1 MTQYYFR
8 LRFYFP
14 KHYSVNSDASALEF
28 AVPPEGNCL
37 RLSPQEGDGTI
48 ASARH
53 MVLAGGPYPALACA
67 EEAATRAR
75 HALIQYAV
83 HSHVGIDLG
92 KDQPTGGLSRYAKN
106 KIAQDTG
113 IQVIND
119 VHGLLVYAGGPNT
132 KFIRCNPATLVLG
145 RQEADFISRIQ
156 QAYPQNFQLSNKERV
171 AFELFSASQ
180 FELSTRSRFITLV
193 MAIEAL
199 LQPADREKPAQ
210 DHVARL
216 IDLTAN
222 SGLPENERTSMIGS
236 LKWLYQ
242 ESIGKTGKRLAET
255 LLGNEKYADKT
266 PGAFFT
272 KCYSIRSQLVH
283 RGALSDRKERLD
295 SCVGELE
302 RFVADLLKASIRPV
316 AP

>member
-14 KHYSVNSDASALEF
+14 KHHSVNSDASTVEF
-28 AVPPEGNCL
+28 AVPPEGNSL
-37 RLSPQEGDGTI
+37 RLSPQDGDGTI
-48 ASARH
+48 KSARH
-53 MVLAGGPYPALACA
+53 MVLAGGPYADSDRA
-67 EEAATRAR
+67 EDAGTRAR
-75 HALIQYAV
+75 HALIQYAI
-83 HSHVGIDLG
+83 HSLVGIDLG
-92 KDQPTGGLSRYAKN
+92 KDQATGGLSKYAKD

-113 IQVIND
+113 IQIIND
-119 VHGLLVYAGGPNT
+119 AHGLLVYAGGPNT
-132 KFIRCNPATLVLG
+132 KFIRANPVTLILG
-145 RQEADFISRIQ
+145 RQETDFISRVQ
-156 QAYPQNFQLSNKERV
+156 HAYPQEFQLSDKERV

-199 LQPADREKPAQ
+199 LQPADREKQAQ

-222 SGLPENERTSMIGS
+222 SGLPDSEKTSMIGS

-242 ESIGKTGKRLAET
+242 ESIGKTGKRLAGT
-255 LLGNEKYADKT
+255 LLGNEAYADKT
-266 PGAFFT
+266 PAAFFT
-272 KCYSIRSQLVH
+272 KCYTIRSQLVH
-283 RGALSDRKERLD
+283 NGSLSDRKTRLD
-295 SCVGELE
+295 SWVGELE

-316 AP
+316 AA